1 MKIEFVGRG
10 IEVTEALKK
19 FTEDKL
25 SKLSRFVD
33 NILDVQVRLTV
44 ERHRHIAEIVIKA
57 GHEKVVAKEAT
68 NDMYASIGGA
78 LDKIEKQLKKT
89 KDKYVSKKKK
99 SAAIKEEGNFTIST
113 PQGEEI
119 IISHKKV
126 ESVKPLTK
134 EEAIMEMENN
144 NADFIV
150 FRDAE
155 NKETMSVLYK
165 KDHKNY
171 HLITLD

>member
-89 KDKYVSKKKK
+89 KDKFVSKKKK
-99 SAAIKEEGNFTIST
+99 SLLKEEGNFTINT
-113 PQGEEI
+113 PHGEEI
-119 IISHKKV
+119 IITHKKV

-155 NKETMSVLYK
+155 NKETMSVLYR